1 MKLGESWGE
10 RSVDYTIKEVNPN
23 SNYSTEQEGQ
33 KNVDAGDLTWRD
45 PPVQKQAP
53 IVQQASQFQKTP
65 SKKHQPIQSHKTS
78 NNKHFEVPKIA
89 RIELSKPSIPPQTL
103 TDEDRDLVQYCKK
116 VGKNIHELGRLVERD
131 QIDLIGLKV
140 ERGNAYSEG
149 SFGEDEVGFVLL
161 VGDCSCV
168 QGRRFG

>member
-1 MKLGESWGE
+1 MLGFPS
-10 RSVDYTIKEVNPN
+10 
-23 SNYSTEQEGQ
+23 
-33 KNVDAGDLTWRD
+33 L
-45 PPVQKQAP
+45 
-53 IVQQASQFQKTP
+53 KTT
-65 SKKHQPIQSHKTS
+65 HAETG
-78 NNKHFEVPKIA
+78 FVPCIF
-89 RIELSKPSIPPQTL
+89 ELSKPSIPPQTL
-103 TDEDRDLVQYCKK
+103 TDEDRDLVQYCKN
-116 VGKNIHELGRLVERD
+116 VGKNIDELGRLVERD